1 MELTLEALGLLFVL
15 VFGTCSHFI
24 YEWSGHNKLAGI
36 LCAVN
41 ESTWEHMKMVI
52 GPSLLWMI
60 IETPFLYSNPN
71 FLLAKAISITAMMLL
86 IPIIFYI
93 YYWILKKEL
102 LILGILDFVFSAVI
116 GQWISY
122 SILKYNAVSPLANY
136 LAILNLILIVYMY
149 LRFTINPPK
158 IFLFKDPITNN
169 HGFDGHSH

>member
-1 MELTLEALGLLFVL
+1 
-15 VFGTCSHFI
+15 
-24 YEWSGHNKLAGI
+24 
-36 LCAVN
+36 
-41 ESTWEHMKMVI
+41 MVI
-52 GPSLLWMI
+52 GPSLIWMI

-71 FLLAKAISITAMMLL
+71 FLLAKALSITAMMLL

-93 YYWILKKEL
+93 YHWILKKEL

-158 IFLFKDPITNN
+158 IFLFLQYSTKAFNSGIA
-169 HGFDGHSH
+169 SSLQSKIISI

>member
-24 YEWSGHNKLAGI
+24 YEWSGHNKIAGI

-52 GPSLLWMI
+52 GPSLIWMA
-60 IETPFLYSNPN
+60 IEAPFLHSNPN
-71 FLLAKAISITAMMLL
+71 FVLAKALSITAMMLL

-93 YYWILKKEL
+93 YFWILKKEL
-102 LILGILDFVFSAVI
+102 LILGILDFVFSVVA

-122 SILKYNAVSPLANY
+122 RILKSPAVLPWTNY
-136 LAILNLILIVYMY
+136 LGFVLIILIMYMY